1 MTNFTTK
8 SQEAMQRAYRLAS
21 ERQHQQIEPLHLFA
35 ALLSQD
41 EGIVPPV
48 LKQLE
53 VPTLAL
59 KETVHGE
66 LEKIPKV
73 GDGGVAQ
80 LYLSQQMAEVM
91 KRADEE
97 ATHLKDDYI
106 STEHFFLALTE
117 VPSTAASTLKNYGVT
132 YDAVLKVLV
141 DVRGNQRVSDA
152 EPESKFQALEKYS
165 KNLTSLARANKLDP
179 VIGRDDEIRRVMQ
192 VLSRRTKN
200 NPVLIGEAGTGKTAI
215 AEGLAQRIA
224 AGDIPESLADK
235 DLVALDIGSMLAG
248 AKFRGEFED
257 RLKAVL
263 KEIDASSGK
272 IILFI
277 DELHTLIGAGGAEGA
292 IDAANMLK
300 PALARGELHAIGA
313 TTLQEYQ
320 RHIEKDPALERR
332 FQPVYVGEPTL
343 EDTVAILRG
352 IKERYEVHHGVR
364 ITDAA
369 VVAAAELSQRY
380 ITDRFLPDKAIDL
393 IDEAASALRMEIDSL
408 PTELDK
414 LERRIRQLEIEKQA
428 LKKETD
434 QASKERLEKLEQE
447 LSGSKEKADQLS
459 VHWKNEKEIISRI
472 RTAKKQIDELRQT
485 SDIFERG
492 SDFQKVAEIRYGK
505 IPDLEKEVSAQEKK
519 LVAMQKETGQRIL
532 TEEITPEDIARVVAR
547 WTGIP
552 VEKMLEEE
560 SAKLARAEE
569 ELEKR
574 VVGQQKAI
582 SSVANA
588 LRRSRAGIA
597 EEGRPIGSF
606 LFVGPTGVGKTE
618 LARALASFMFN
629 DEQAMVRVDMSEYME
644 RHSTAKFIGSP
655 PGYVGY
661 EEGGQL
667 TEKIRRRPY
676 SVVLFDEIE
685 KAHPDIFN
693 LLLQI
698 LEDGRLTDAK
708 GRVASFKNAII
719 VMTSNLGNEI
729 IQEYSLGFAD
739 DEKQAQEKEEE
750 MDTRVLGVI
759 KKTMKPEFINRIDD
773 IIVFRHLTKRDL
785 DTIVDLQLS
794 LVSKRLETKHISLDV
809 SDKAKKFLIRAG
821 YSTEYGARP
830 LKRTIQT
837 LILDPLAKK
846 IVEGKITSAT
856 TVTIDSDGKKI
867 SLKTKQANK
876 KSN

>member
-1 MTNFTTK
+1 MNNFTTK
-8 SQEAMQRAYRLAS
+8 SQEAMQRAYRLAA
-21 ERQHQQIEPLHLFA
+21 ERQHQQIEPMHLLA
-35 ALLSQD
+35 ALLSQE
-41 EGIVPPV
+41 EGIVIPV
-48 LKQLE
+48 LKHLE
-53 VPTLAL
+53 VQTLNL
-59 KETVHGE
+59 KDTVHKE
-66 LEKIPKV
+66 LEAVPAV
-73 GDGGVAQ
+73 NGGGVAQ
-80 LYLSQQMAEVM
+80 LYLSPQMAEVM
-91 KRADEE
+91 KRADDE

-117 VPSTAASTLKNYGVT
+117 VPSTAAKVLKNFGVT
-132 YDAVLKVLV
+132 YEAVLKVLV
-141 DVRGNQRVSDA
+141 DVRGSQRITDA

-224 AGDIPESLADK
+224 SGDVPESLADK

-320 RHIEKDPALERR
+320 KHIEKDPALERR
-332 FQPVYVGEPTL
+332 FQPVYIGEPSL
-343 EDTVAILRG
+343 EDTIAILRG

-369 VVAAAELSQRY
+369 VIAAAELSQRY

-434 QASKERLEKLEQE
+434 VTSKERLQKLEQE
-447 LSGSKEKADQLS
+447 LSGNKEKADQLS
-459 VHWKNEKEIISRI
+459 VHWKNEKDIIHKI
-472 RTAKKQIDELRQT
+472 RTAKKTIDELRQ
-485 SDIFERG
+485 SADIAERN
-492 SDFQKVAEIRYGK
+492 SEFQKVAEIRYGK
-505 IPDLEKEVSAQEKK
+505 IPELEKEMALQEKK
-519 LVAMQKETGQRIL
+519 LIAMQEETGQRIL
-532 TEEITPEDIARVVAR
+532 KEEISPEDIARVVAR

-560 SAKLARAEE
+560 SSKLSRAEE
-569 ELEKR
+569 ELGKR
-574 VVGQQKAI
+574 VVGQTQAI
-582 SSVANA
+582 TAVANA

-618 LARALASFMFN
+618 LARALAGFMFN
-629 DEQAMVRVDMSEYME
+629 DEQAMIRVDMSEYME
-644 RHSTAKFIGSP
+644 RHSTAKLIGSP
-655 PGYVGY
+655 PGYIGY

-667 TEKIRRRPY
+667 TEKVRRRPY

-685 KAHPDIFN
+685 KAHPDVFN

-698 LEDGRLTDAK
+698 LDDGRLTDAK

-719 VMTSNLGNEI
+719 IMTSNLGNEV
-729 IQEYSLGFAD
+729 IQEYSLGFTDGQSSAD
-739 DEKQAQEKEEE
+739 EHITE
-750 MDTRVLGVI
+750 METRVLDII
-759 KKTMKPEFINRIDD
+759 KRNLKPEFINRIDD
-773 IIVFRHLTKRDL
+773 IIVFRHLLSRDL
-785 DTIVDLQLS
+785 DKIVDLQLG
-794 LVSKRLETKHISLDV
+794 LVATRLKAKNIAIEVT
-809 SDKAKKFLIRAG
+809 DKAKKYLVKVG

-837 LILDPLAKK
+837 LLLDPLAKK
-846 IVEGKITSAT
+846 IIDGKISDAAR
-856 TVTIDSDGKKI
+856 VVIDSDGKEIKI
-867 SLKTKQANK
+867 KTTSKRL
-876 KSN
+876 